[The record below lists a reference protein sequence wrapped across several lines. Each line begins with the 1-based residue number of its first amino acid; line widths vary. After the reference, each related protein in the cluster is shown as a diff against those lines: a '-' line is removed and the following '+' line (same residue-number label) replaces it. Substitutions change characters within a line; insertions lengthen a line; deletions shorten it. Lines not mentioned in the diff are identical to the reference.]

1 MHPYEDTE
9 LRITLAE
16 HGAVIPIYID
26 SKAADYAG
34 VARVSLSVARDIK
47 LVTGSQ
53 PELITD
59 RAGLRGTAV
68 VAGTIGHNDII
79 DSLIA
84 EERLDVS
91 LVQQRRESFVISVIE
106 RPCPELDRAII
117 IAGSEKRGTF
127 YGLYHLSGLAG
138 VSPWVYW
145 GDVLP
150 HKQESLSFTS
160 SQLEYTSKEPSIR
173 YRGFFINDEWPSF
186 GTWTTEHFGGF
197 NEHMYEKVFELL
209 LRLKGNYLWPAMWSA
224 VFSENGSAHPLA
236 NAELAEEYGI
246 VMGTSHHEPMCRA
259 GEEWKHINHKY
270 GANGLWDYWDNT
282 EAIKKFW
289 EDGIARNKHLSNII
303 TLGMRGEQDSALG
316 GTLEQNIQRL
326 KDIILTQKDQLR
338 KAGLEHSPQ
347 ALTIYK
353 EVESFWY
360 GSDEVQGLKDWEVLD
375 DVTIIMSDD
384 NFGNMRKL
392 PKQAEREREAG
403 WGIYYHFDY
412 HGGPVSYEWVNTI
425 PLEKIWEQ
433 MSLAYDYGVREL
445 WVVNVGDLK
454 PMELPLSYFMELA
467 YDFETWGT
475 AAPNAT
481 ASFMHQWVMQ
491 QFGSA
496 LSGDVVNG
504 IAAILES
511 YTRMNGIRKPEV
523 TYSDTYSLTYYD
535 EGQRVLSEATRLEQQ
550 AQALSEA
557 VGEQLCGA
565 YYQLVYY
572 PAVASANVK
581 KLQIYAGLNHKY
593 SRMPL
598 PSGLANKYADLTKQA
613 IARDIQLQEDYNNRL
628 ANGKWKG
635 IMSSAHIGYVHWND
649 EGWGYPELVQVELQE
664 QAYML
669 VDVEG
674 SEEGITAGRL
684 QLPCFTNLLQERY
697 RITVS
702 NAGRTALSY
711 HLETS
716 SDWIKPSKQQRSI
729 LDGEDLWIEL
739 DWDKITESMTGE
751 IKLVHKKQVVT
762 IEIKAQMLSTE
773 QLPAMTFVETND
785 VIAIEAE
792 HTCSRYAPHPASF
805 EVLERYGRSL
815 SSVKLFPTTLDCNH
829 ITVESAPYLEY
840 TIYTAAEG
848 EYTVTA
854 YSAPTNPLTES
865 GRLPYAIAI
874 DEGKPVLAEM
884 LPQDFAAGESRPW
897 AEAVLNNAH
906 AHSTVHLLTA
916 GVHSV
921 RFYLLDPAVV
931 LQRMVISKG
940 ALPYT
945 YLGPPESFYTK
956 KTEITSAE
964 ITSRELRR

>member
-1 MHPYEDTE
+1 MYPQEDMNS
-9 LRITLAE
+9 RITLAE
-16 HGAVIPIYID
+16 HGTAVPIYID
-26 SKAADYAG
+26 SKAADFAG
-34 VARVSLSVARDIK
+34 VRRVSLSVAGDIQ

-59 RAGLRGTAV
+59 RARLCGTAV

-91 LVQQRRESFVISVIE
+91 RVQQHRECFVIAVIE
-106 RPCPELDRAII
+106 RPCPELDRGII

-127 YGLYHLSGLAG
+127 YGLYHLSRLAG

-145 GDVLP
+145 GDVIP

-160 SQLEYTSKEPSIR
+160 SQLEYTSREPSIR

-186 GTWTTEHFGGF
+186 GSWTTEHFGGF
-197 NEHMYEKVFELL
+197 NEQMYEKVFELL

-270 GANGLWDYWDNT
+270 GASGLWDYWDNT
-282 EAIKKFW
+282 EAIKRFW
-289 EDGIARNKHLSNII
+289 EDGIDRNKHLSNII

-326 KDIILTQKDQLR
+326 KDIILTQKDLLR

-360 GSDEVQGLKDWEVLD
+360 GTDEVQGLKDWEVLD

-392 PKQAEREREAG
+392 PEQAERGRKAG
-403 WGIYYHFDY
+403 WGVYYHFDY

-475 AAPNAT
+475 AAPNST
-481 ASFMHQWVMQ
+481 ASFMHQWVKQ
-491 QFGSA
+491 QFGHA
-496 LSGDVVNG
+496 LSSDVVEG
-504 IAAILES
+504 IAAILEG
-511 YTRMNGIRKPEV
+511 YTQMNGVRKPEV
-523 TYSDTYSLTYYD
+523 TYSDTYSLTCYD

-557 VGEQLCGA
+557 VGEHLQDA
-565 YYQLVYY
+565 YYELVYY

-581 KLQIYAGLNHKY
+581 KLQIYAGLNQKY
-593 SRMPL
+593 GRMAP
-598 PSGLANKYADLTKQA
+598 PSALANKYADLTKQA
-613 IARDIQLQEDYNNRL
+613 ISRDIQLQEDYNNRL

-649 EGWGYPELVQVELQE
+649 EGWSYPEIAYVELQE

-674 SEEGITAGRL
+674 TEEGTASGHLR
-684 QLPCFTNLLQERY
+684 LPCFTNLLQERY

-702 NAGRTALSY
+702 NAGSAPLHY

-716 SDWIKPSKQQRSI
+716 SDWIKPSKLQGSTG
-729 LDGEDLWIEL
+729 DGEDLWVEL
-739 DWDKITESMTGE
+739 DWGKIGSSLTGE
-751 IKLVHKKQVVT
+751 IKLAHKDQLVT
-762 IEIKAQMLSTE
+762 IEVHAQMFATE
-773 QLPAMTFVETND
+773 KLPAMTFVETNG

-792 HTCSRYAPHPASF
+792 HTSARYAPHPASF

-815 SSVKLFPTTLDCNH
+815 SSLKLFPTTLDCSH
-829 ITVESAPYLEY
+829 ISVESAPYLEY
-840 TIYTAAEG
+840 MICTEAEG
-848 EYTVTA
+848 EYKVTA
-854 YSAPTNPLTES
+854 YSAPTNPLKES
-865 GRLPYAIAI
+865 GRLPYAIAV
-874 DEGKPVLAEM
+874 DEGEPLLAEM
-884 LPQDFAAGESRPW
+884 LPQDFAAGESRHW
-897 AEAVLNNAH
+897 EEAVMNNAH
-906 AHSTVHLLTA
+906 AHTTRHRLTA
-916 GVHSV
+916 GVHRLRV
-921 RFYLLDPAVV
+921 YLLDPALV
-931 LQRMVISKG
+931 LQRLVLSRK
-940 ALPYT
+940 ALPST

-956 KTEITSAE
+956 PAAT
-964 ITSRELRR
+964 TSRELRK